1 MITMSHP
8 GSLKKSILFFL
19 ALLCITG
26 VACASSEHDDSAP
39 EPSFWFSFSEGGGI
53 YAMDGSGNGNAGT
66 LHGVERDET
75 GACGRSVFFN
85 GLYSYIEVP
94 FTSRNH
100 PTEEITVSAWFLTD
114 SFDPQVLI
122 STHEDGGY
130 RLGFDDGQDLW
141 WTLQLVDTREV
152 SIPLLHEGISLN
164 EWHHITATYDG
175 QIMRIYLDGVLRNQ
189 MNATGAIRYQS
200 NNYVM
205 VGADAGI
212 YNQTDTDCP
221 QHFRGWLDEVRVYD
235 RALTY
240 SQVMDERFGCI
251 RENGAR
257 SEIQLIRYEPMSSCS
272 VSSGSVIIGAHEQ
285 SSRILSI
292 QNQNEQG
299 KWNVTLPPGSTLIV
313 RVRDF
318 YSASYPDAWYIEIT
332 DENGRITRSVSFP
345 NTNNAPLK
353 GVIPS
358 GNATVLIKYFD
369 GNGRFPAK
377 AAVSFESV
385 DSPPQ
390 PVPQK
395 TIFNYPI
402 IVIYS
407 VSWATLIAIILVM
420 VWLHRRKK
428 QKNEQDSKDTKK

>member
-1 MITMSHP
+1 MSRLR
-8 GSLKKSILFFL
+8 SLKKCILFFL

-26 VACASSEHDDSAP
+26 GACASLEDDNSAP
-39 EPSFWFSFSEGGGI
+39 EPSFWFSFSEGMGI
-53 YAMDGSGNGNAGT
+53 YAIDGSGNGNAGT
-66 LHGVERDET
+66 LHDVVRDET

-85 GLYSYIEVP
+85 GLDSYIEAP

-100 PTEEITVSAWFLTD
+100 PTEEITVSAWFLTH

-141 WTLQLVDTREV
+141 WTLNLMDTGEV
-152 SIPLLHEGISLN
+152 SMPLFHEGISLD

-189 MNATGAIRYQS
+189 MNATGAIQYQY

-205 VGADAGI
+205 LGTDAGI
-212 YNQTDTDCP
+212 YNQTDPDCP
-221 QHFRGWLDEVRVYD
+221 QHFRGWLDEVKVYD

-251 RENGAR
+251 QENGAE
-257 SEIQLIRYEPMSSCS
+257 SEIQLIRYEPQSSCS
-272 VSSGSVIIGAHEQ
+272 VSSGSVIIGVHEQ
-285 SSRILSI
+285 TSRILSLR
-292 QNQNEQG
+292 NQTDQG
-299 KWNVTLPPGSTLIV
+299 VWNVTLPPGSTLVV
-313 RVRDF
+313 RIRDF
-318 YSASYPDAWYIEIT
+318 YSASYPDTWYIEIT

-345 NTNNAPLK
+345 NRNNAPLS
-353 GVIPS
+353 GIVPS
-358 GNATVLIKYFD
+358 GNATILIKYFD

-377 AAVSFESV
+377 AAISFESV
-385 DSPPQ
+385 DSPPP
-390 PVPQK
+390 PVPPK

-428 QKNEQDSKDTKK
+428 SKN

>member
-1 MITMSHP
+1 MNAMSEL
-8 GSLKKSILFFL
+8 GSPRKCILFFL
-19 ALLCITG
+19 ALLCIT
-26 VACASSEHDDSAP
+26 VVTSASPVNDNSAP
-39 EPSFWFSFSEGGGI
+39 EPSFWFSFSEGGGM
-53 YAMDGSGNGNAGT
+53 YAMDGSGNGNVGT
-66 LHGVERDET
+66 LHGVGRDET

-85 GLYSYIEVP
+85 GLDSYIEVP

-100 PTEEITVSAWFLTD
+100 PTAEITVSAWFLTH

-122 STHEDGGY
+122 SSYEDGGY

-141 WTLQLVDTREV
+141 WTLYLADTGEV
-152 SIPLLHEGISLN
+152 SVPVQHEGISLN

-175 QIMRIYLDGVLRNQ
+175 QIMKMYLDGVLRNQ
-189 MNATGAIRYQS
+189 KNATGAIVYQS
-200 NNYVM
+200 NNYGIL
-205 VGADAGI
+205 GADAGI
-212 YNQTDTDCP
+212 YNLTDPDCP

-240 SQVMDERFGCI
+240 SQVMDERFDCI
-251 RENGAR
+251 HESGAG
-257 SEIQLIRYEPMSSCS
+257 SEIQVIPYKPQSSCS
-272 VSSGSVIIGAHEQ
+272 VSSGSVIFGERQ
-285 SSRILSI
+285 QTTRIFSI
-292 QNQNEQG
+292 QNQTEQG
-299 KWNVTLPPGSTLIV
+299 IWNVTIPPGSTLIV

-318 YSASYPDAWYIEIT
+318 YSTSYPDAWYTEIA

-345 NTNNAPLK
+345 NRNNAPLT

-358 GNATVLIKYFD
+358 GNATVFIKYFD
-369 GNGRFPAK
+369 GNGRFPAR

-385 DSPPQ
+385 DSPPP
-390 PVPQK
+390 PVSPP

-428 QKNEQDSKDTKK
+428 QKI